1 MPGLGRGSRSGFRPT
16 GALEGATGL
25 PVELHC
31 QETGLI
37 DCRFDVKRITRLQRT
52 GNQVTEEE
60 EAARTIW
67 SGLKTAGI
75 NLVATL
81 PDVNLAELLRAV
93 EEDRDVVHVPLCRE
107 EEGIGVCAGAYLV
120 GKKCAAIMQNG
131 GFFNSNNAIVSTLL
145 QYQIPLLLLIYY
157 AGDVGDRT
165 FSTSGAMT
173 EPVLQALGI
182 RYYVMRRAQEA
193 AELIKRAQ
201 ILAEDSK
208 RPVALLLTKEVLGRR
223 PALSAL

>member
-1 MPGLGRGSRSGFRPT
+1 VSPT
-16 GALEGATGL
+16 EAAKTIVTGL
-25 PVELHC
+25 K
-31 QETGLI
+31 G
-37 DCRFDVKRITRLQRT
+37 
-52 GNQVTEEE
+52 
-60 EAARTIW
+60 
-67 SGLKTAGI
+67 AGI

-81 PDVNLAELLRAV
+81 PDINLSDLLRTIEA
-93 EEDRDVVHVPLCRE
+93 DGDFIHVPLCRE
-107 EEGIGVCAGAYLV
+107 EEGIGICAGAYLV

-173 EPVLQALGI
+173 EPVLRALGI
-182 RYYVMRRAQEA
+182 RYYIMRDSADA
-193 AELIKRAQ
+193 AELIQRAQ
-201 ILAEDSK
+201 VLTEDAK

-223 PALSAL
+223 TALKSL

>member
-1 MPGLGRGSRSGFRPT
+1 LSSTAAAQTILEAIRG
-16 GALEGATGL
+16 
-25 PVELHC
+25 
-31 QETGLI
+31 
-37 DCRFDVKRITRLQRT
+37 
-52 GNQVTEEE
+52 
-60 EAARTIW
+60 
-67 SGLKTAGI
+67 AGI

-81 PDVNLAELLRAV
+81 PDVNLSDLLRAV
-93 EEDRDVVHVPLCRE
+93 EESRELIHVPVCRE
-107 EEGIGVCAGAYLV
+107 EEGIGICAGAYLV

-165 FSTSGAMT
+165 FSTTGSLT

-182 RYYVMRRAQEA
+182 RYYVMRETGDA
-193 AELIKRAQ
+193 AELIRRAQ

-208 RPVALLLTKEVLGRR
+208 RPVALLLTKEFLGRR
-223 PALSAL
+223 AALKML